1 MSDGSQTLPPPEVKK
16 PYQEAEAP
24 LDEGGAKNARRREQV
39 RRAQRTHRDR
49 KATYV
54 KTLESEV
61 AKLRAKDSAHEAHL
75 LAYRALIRGLKDLIK
90 QYNITLPHDL
100 ASDPLI
106 SSPEATVEIFD
117 LADRSQSIRAYFPDG
132 YLSSSNPTA
141 TATAPPF
148 ISPTSAGA
156 AITTASMPF
165 PAGST
170 SSSDFLLTGLTIS
183 DAPSLSQDH
192 SSQSGVSVTMPV
204 FHPQGLG
211 ATQVGIDFVLA
222 LEYVCLKHHASHFDD
237 ADGSGHEMMLLS
249 PIMCRSPPL
258 DVSLQPGS
266 GLASGAKWTVPAVE
280 LEKLLEFSDRLNL
293 SGELTPVEIWQ
304 RVRQH
309 PNFSLLTRDTLEIL
323 KLTLVPEVKCYG

>member
-1 MSDGSQTLPPPEVKK
+1 MSL
-16 PYQEAEAP
+16 
-24 LDEGGAKNARRREQV
+24 LLLLF
-39 RRAQRTHRDR
+39 RTHRDR

-90 QYNITLPHDL
+90 QYNIPLPHDL

-117 LADRSQSIRAYFPDG
+117 LADQSQSIRAYFPDD
-132 YLSSSNPTA
+132 YSSSSNRATTA
-141 TATAPPF
+141 APF
-148 ISPTSAGA
+148 ISSAA
-156 AITTASMPF
+156 ATASSMPF
-165 PAGST
+165 PSGST

-183 DAPSLSQDH
+183 DAPSLSQDY

-211 ATQVGIDFVLA
+211 ATQVGVDFVLA

-237 ADGSGHEMMLLS
+237 AEGSGHEMMLLS
-249 PIMCRSPPL
+249 PIMCRSPPPNP
-258 DVSLQPGS
+258 SLQPGS
-266 GLASGAKWTVPAVE
+266 GLPSGSKWTVPAVE

-293 SGELTPVEIWQ
+293 SGEITPVEIWQ

-323 KLTLVPEVKCYG
+323 KQTLVPEVKCYG